1 MSETITEDLRSFVS
15 FALAM
20 KPEIRFQRQQDDVG
34 PALTMTISA
43 EESESAGE
51 AENEAWYASLEPLM
65 EKYQPLRPILQ
76 SVIDSKESITTC
88 TPITSFKPGME
99 YRLVRISQTQFEVAQ
114 EVASK
119 LDLIQVLREG
129 GYSAEAGQEFD
140 RLQDYLAEKRQ
151 LLIGDFKGIK
161 FSDAVATY
169 GADRLAS
176 ADADCSGAV
185 IFVLAEAFICL

>member
-20 KPEIRFQRQQDDVG
+20 KPDIRFQRQQDDVG
-34 PALTMTISA
+34 PALTLNISA
-43 EESESAGE
+43 DGGESAGE
-51 AENEAWYASLEPLM
+51 AESEVWYASLEPLM

-76 SVIDSKESITTC
+76 SAIGPKESITTC
-88 TPITSFKPGME
+88 TPITSFKPGTE
-99 YRLVRISQTQFEVAQ
+99 YRLIRISQAQFEVAK

-140 RLQDYLAEKRQ
+140 KLHEYLAGQRQ

-169 GADRLAS
+169 GADRLAR

-185 IFVLAEAFICL
+185 IFVAVEIFLV